1 MLRAKNGVP
10 LVVPLSLIVAGFG
23 AYRVLGPGAT
33 ADFAGQ
39 PADAAV
45 RIAAQ
50 NLENGGVRV
59 ALQERDSRSERGW
72 RHAPRASMLPAGH
85 PIGA

>member
-23 AYRVLGPGAT
+23 AYRALGPGAT
-33 ADFAGQ
+33 ADRAGQ

-45 RIAAQ
+45 RIAARH
-50 NLENGGVRV
+50 LENAGVQV
-59 ALQERDSRSERGW
+59 PLQERDSGERGW
-72 RHAPRASMLPAGH
+72 RHSRGAGMLPAGR

>member
-23 AYRVLGPGAT
+23 SYRVLGPGAT
-33 ADFAGQ
+33 ADRAGQ

-50 NLENGGVRV
+50 HLENGGVRV
-59 ALQERDSRSERGW
+59 ALQERDSGGERGW
-72 RHAPRASMLPAGH
+72 RHTPRVSMLPAGR